1 MYIRLNLSRKDPL
14 MKVKK
19 YILIITLVL
28 MIGFS
33 YAGSA
38 FACSD
43 GGGGG
48 LPPPDTASNQIE
60 SPAI

>member
-1 MYIRLNLSRKDPL
+1 

-19 YILIITLVL
+19 YILIITLVFT
-28 MIGFS
+28 IGFS

-43 GGGGG
+43 G
-48 LPPPDTASNQIE
+48 LPPPDTASIQIE